1 MALLGPHTMS
11 ACAANGRYPLVTMEM
26 TRRIITNVAE
36 AVGTRG
42 PMGHIIKLRHSAD
55 APQLAKFARI
65 GLQGLNAPA

>member
-1 MALLGPHTMS
+1 
-11 ACAANGRYPLVTMEM
+11 M